1 MTAENASN
9 QGLNFEDA
17 LNEINEIVEKLES
30 GELPLDDSLELF
42 SRGMKLIDFCSQK
55 LTEAESKLKVLLKG
69 ADGSF
74 TTRDFE

>member
-42 SRGMKLIDFCSQK
+42 SRGRKLIDFCSQK